1 MVQIPH
7 RNRHPAEQY
16 ARDII
21 DGRIVACKPIIRA
34 CERYFYDKLTGKSR
48 GIYFD
53 EDAAQRVINFIE
65 RLCHHSKGEWG
76 GQKLILEPWQKFFIW
91 NIFGWKEISTGYRRF
106 KTVYLQIARKNG
118 KSTLASAIGLF
129 LLIADEEPG
138 AEIYCLDPQTK
149 ILKANLKWET
159 IDNIQIGDEL
169 IGIDEHPKDNG
180 QYRKLRR
187 SKVLNK
193 GEKYRSA
200 IKITFENGESVICGL
215 NHPFLG
221 RSFREYKW
229 IKAKDIKKGYHLNYF
244 FKPWDT
250 DKSRG
255 AGYLAGF
262 FDGEGYLSLSKKK
275 RRAIRLGYNQNG
287 GRVLRYVHNLLKS
300 KGFEFTKLR
309 SMASSHSNTFESNI
323 CGFSKCIEFLGK
335 IRPKRLIENSVELW
349 EGKSPHRSNIMLKV
363 VKIEKLKK
371 QRLIDI
377 ETETKTFIANGFI
390 SHNSAAVKREQALI
404 THSEATRMVKKSP
417 YLKSQIGVFRH
428 NLHIEKTASKFE
440 PLGRD
445 SDSCDGLNIHG
456 AIVDELHAHKTR
468 EMWDVLETAT
478 GSRRQPLQIA
488 ITTAGFD
495 RDSICYEQYEYLLR
509 ILKEFDKPNGFFD
522 DSYFGLI
529 YTLDMPEK
537 EGETGDDYKNESVW
551 LKANPNLEISQK
563 LDDLRRK
570 IKKVSGVPSA
580 VNNFLRK
587 HMDVWVQQSTRWI
600 DMDLWDSNFKHNII
614 EEDLHG
620 RPFHG
625 GVDLSSVSDITAWV
639 MAFPDPSD
647 PEKEQIDVIARF
659 WCPESRLTSK
669 TNRYRAYYE
678 AWHRDGWLKVTP
690 GDAIDYED
698 VKKQILLD
706 AKHFNLIDMGV
717 DRLFQGYQL
726 SMELSK
732 ELGTRYVAG
741 KQEEKVAA
749 VGMGYRTMT
758 PAMKELESRLLKR
771 KINHGNNPV
780 MRWMADNL
788 AVSEDPAGGK
798 KPNKATSQGKID
810 GIIGLLIAIDRMNR
824 KPLNAGGSKYERQDM
839 ASV

>member
-1 MVQIPH
+1 MTQIKH

-21 DGRIVACKPIIRA
+21 DGRIIACKPIIRA

-48 GIYFD
+48 GIYLD

-76 GQKLILEPWQKFFIW
+76 GQKFLLEPWQQFFIW
-91 NIFGWKEISTGYRRF
+91 NIFGWKEVETGYRRF
-106 KTVYLQIARKNG
+106 KTVYLQIARKSG
-118 KSTLASAIGLF
+118 KSTLASSIGLF
-129 LLIADEEPG
+129 MLVADGEPG
-138 AEIYCLDPQTK
+138 CEVY
-149 ILKANLKWET
+149 
-159 IDNIQIGDEL
+159 
-169 IGIDEHPKDNG
+169 
-180 QYRKLRR
+180 
-187 SKVLNK
+187 
-193 GEKYRSA
+193 
-200 IKITFENGESVICGL
+200 
-215 NHPFLG
+215 
-221 RSFREYKW
+221 
-229 IKAKDIKKGYHLNYF
+229 
-244 FKPWDT
+244 
-250 DKSRG
+250 
-255 AGYLAGF
+255 
-262 FDGEGYLSLSKKK
+262 
-275 RRAIRLGYNQNG
+275 
-287 GRVLRYVHNLLKS
+287 
-300 KGFEFTKLR
+300 
-309 SMASSHSNTFESNI
+309 
-323 CGFSKCIEFLGK
+323 
-335 IRPKRLIENSVELW
+335 
-349 EGKSPHRSNIMLKV
+349 
-363 VKIEKLKK
+363 
-371 QRLIDI
+371 
-377 ETETKTFIANGFI
+377 
-390 SHNSAAVKREQALI
+390 SAAVKREQALL

-417 YLKSQIGVFRH
+417 YLKSQVGIFRH

-468 EMWDVLETAT
+468 DMWDVLETAT

-495 RDSICYEQYEYLLR
+495 RESICYEQYDYLMR
-509 ILKEFDKPNGFFD
+509 ILKEFDKPNGYQD

-537 EGETGDDYKNESVW
+537 EGEIGDDWKDEKVW
-551 LKANPNLEISQK
+551 IKANPNLGVSVKI
-563 LDDLRRK
+563 DDLRRK
-570 IKKVSGVPSA
+570 AKKAAEIPSA

-587 HMDVWVQQSTRWI
+587 HMDVWVQQSVRAI
-600 DMDLWDSNFKHNII
+600 DMDVWDQNFKYNVM
-614 EEDLHG
+614 EENLLG
-620 RPFHG
+620 RSFHG

-639 MAFPDPSD
+639 MVFPNPND
-647 PEKEQIDVIARF
+647 PEKEQVDILARF
-659 WCPESRLTSK
+659 WCPQSRLTSK

-690 GDAIDYED
+690 GDAIDYDD
-698 VKKQILLD
+698 VKKQILID
-706 AKHFNLIDMGV
+706 ARKFNLIDMGV

-749 VGMGYRTMT
+749 VGMGYQTMT
-758 PAMKELESRLLKR
+758 PAIKEFESRLLKR

-788 AVSEDPAGGK
+788 ALREDPAGGK
-798 KPNKATSQGKID
+798 KPDKVNSQGKID
-810 GIIGLLIAIDRMNR
+810 GIIGLLIGIDRLNR
-824 KPLNAGGSKYERQDM
+824 QPLSAGGSKYERQDM